1 VLRHWRDRAVVGVAL
16 TALAAGFG
24 QFGAVAALGDV
35 AKSFGQ
41 TTHGA
46 TVADQAGL
54 SATEL
59 GIGLAIIRLASLGAL
74 PVAGLADRWGR
85 RRMLLWT
92 ASLGLAFTAL
102 AGLSPGYWWFV
113 AIFACGRPLLSST
126 NAVAQVAVTEQTGA
140 SDRAKAVAL
149 VAAGYG
155 VGAGLIAVIHSL
167 GLGGS
172 GFRILFALAV
182 VPLVM
187 LLGVR
192 RWLTESDRFSIE
204 AARPDHP
211 WPVLGVVGSSLRGRL
226 AIVAAL
232 AFALSVITGPATSF
246 VFLYAQNILHQ
257 PSGVTAAM
265 VIAAGVVGLA
275 GLALGRWMADHL
287 GRRPAAAL
295 GMVGLAAFG
304 VVAYSGSSAALVIG
318 YVLGVAA
325 GSVLAPG
332 VGAIINEVFPTSV
345 RASVVGWW
353 VAAGVLGAAV
363 GLVVF
368 GAVVDAG
375 NRFVLGAL
383 VTFLP
388 AAAAAGLFWLLPE
401 TRGLEPEQ
409 ISSACVQND
418 TI

>member
-1 VLRHWRDRAVVGVAL
+1 VAL
-16 TALAAGFG
+16 IALAAGFG

-46 TVADQAGL
+46 TITDQAGL
-54 SATEL
+54 SGTEL

-74 PVAGLADRWGR
+74 PVSGLADRWGR
-85 RRMLLWT
+85 RGMLLWT
-92 ASLGLAFTAL
+92 AAIGLVLTAL

-113 AIFACGRPLLSST
+113 AIFACGRPLLSGT

-140 SDRAKAVAL
+140 ADRAKGVAL

-167 GLGGS
+167 GLSGS
-172 GFRILFALAV
+172 GFRILFALSLL
-182 VPLVM
+182 PLVM

-192 RWLTESDRFSIE
+192 GWITESDRFAIE
-204 AARPDHP
+204 AARSEHP
-211 WPVLGVVGSSLRGRL
+211 LPVLGVVGSSMRGRL
-226 AIVAAL
+226 AIVASL

-246 VFLYAQNILHQ
+246 AFLYAQNILHQ

-265 VIAAGVVGLA
+265 VVVAGVGGLG
-275 GLALGRWMADHL
+275 GLVLGRWMADHL

-295 GMVGLAAFG
+295 GMVGLALFG
-304 VVAYSGSSAALVIG
+304 VLAYSGSSAALVIG
-318 YVLGVAA
+318 YVFGVAA

-332 VGAIINEVFPTSV
+332 VGSIINEVFPTAV
-345 RASVVGWW
+345 RASVLGWW
-353 VAAGVLGAAV
+353 VAAGVVGAAV

-368 GAVVDAG
+368 GAVIDAG

-383 VTFLP
+383 ITFLP
-388 AAAAAGLFWLLPE
+388 AAAATGLFWLLPE
-401 TRGLEPEQ
+401 TRGREPEE
-409 ISSACVQND
+409 ISTICVQND
-418 TI
+418 TV

>member
-1 VLRHWRDRAVVGVAL
+1 VAL

-46 TVADQAGL
+46 TIADQAGL

-59 GIGLAIIRLASLGAL
+59 GIGLAIIRLASLGGL
-74 PVAGLADRWGR
+74 PVSGLADRWGR
-85 RRMLLWT
+85 RRMLLGT
-92 ASLGLAFTAL
+92 AAFGLALTAL
-102 AGLSPGYWWFV
+102 AALSPGYWWFV

-126 NAVAQVAVTEQTGA
+126 NAIAQVAATEQTGSA
-140 SDRAKAVAL
+140 DRAKAVAL

-155 VGAGLIAVIHSL
+155 VGAGFIAVIHSL
-167 GLGGS
+167 GLSGS
-172 GFRILFALAV
+172 GFRILFALSL

-192 RWLTESDRFSIE
+192 RWVTESDRFAIE
-204 AARPDHP
+204 AARPEHP
-211 WPVLGVVGSSLRGRL
+211 MPILGVVGSSLRGRL
-226 AIVAAL
+226 VIVASI

-257 PSGVTAAM
+257 PSGLTAAM
-265 VIAAGVVGLA
+265 VVAAGAVGLA
-275 GLALGRWMADHL
+275 GLLLGRWMADHL

-304 VVAYSGSSAALVIG
+304 VLAYSGSSTALVIG

-332 VGAIINEVFPTSV
+332 VGSIINEVFPTPV
-345 RASVVGWW
+345 RASVLGWW
-353 VAAGVLGAAV
+353 VAAGVIGAAV
-363 GLVVF
+363 GLVAF

-383 VTFLP
+383 VTFVP

-401 TRGLEPEQ
+401 PLGREPEQ
-409 ISSACVQND
+409 IS
-418 TI
+418 